1 MRYLNIA
8 TISLVAS
15 QCTLN
20 AQTKPNIVIY
30 LGDDH
35 GATDASI
42 YGATDVRTPQLERI
56 AKLGMVFDRA
66 FIASPASGPS
76 RAALLTGKMPAR
88 NGAEANHTYP
98 KADIQVL
105 PQLLQ
110 QNGYEVAAFGKV
122 AHDKMNKTSN
132 FDSYSEPRVNLA
144 NNVKVFFEERTETK
158 PLCLLVGDRRPHVP
172 WTNKLIYK
180 PEEVKLPSYFIDTK
194 ETREHRSMYYS
205 DITGLDTEMGK
216 VYDMAVERFGD
227 NFIFI
232 YTADHGAQWPFGK
245 WNLYEAGIRVPLV
258 VVWPNHVKTNI
269 RTNAMVSW
277 IDIFPT
283 LLDITGSKIPD
294 DLDGKS
300 FAKVLK
306 NNKSKFRNYIFTT
319 HSGDGNKNIYPIR
332 SVRSERYKYI
342 RNLHPE
348 FYHSNHSDIDR
359 KQNAGAYWNSW
370 DSVAK
375 TDIKAR
381 EIISRYYQRPAE
393 EFYDI
398 ISDPTEQNNLI
409 NKPELAKQ
417 IDKMRRM
424 LDKWMI
430 EQGDELK
437 IYSSPYYLYEDRP
450 ISQKK

>member
-1 MRYLNIA
+1 MYNKCFGLVSVLTLGSNI
-8 TISLVAS
+8 ID
-15 QCTLN
+15 
-20 AQTKPNIVIY
+20 AQQPNIVIY
-30 LGDDH
+30 LSDDH
-35 GATDASI
+35 SVLDASI
-42 YGATDVRTPQLERI
+42 YGATDVKTPQLERL
-56 AKLGMVFDRA
+56 ARLGMVFDKA

-88 NGAEANHTYP
+88 NGAEPNHTYP
-98 KADIQVL
+98 NPEIQLL

-122 AHDKMNKTSN
+122 AHGKMNNTCG
-132 FDSYSEPRVNLA
+132 FDFYSEPKKNLA
-144 NNVKVFFEERTETK
+144 NNVKNYLNKNNPQK
-158 PLCLLVGDRRPHVP
+158 PVCLIVGDSRPHVP
-172 WTNKLIYK
+172 WTDKVLYK
-180 PEEVKLPSYFIDTK
+180 PEDVQLPPNFIDTK
-194 ETREHRSMYYS
+194 ETREHRAMYYS
-205 DITGLDTEMGK
+205 DITGLDAEMGII
-216 VYDMAVERFGD
+216 YDLAKERFGD

-245 WNLYEAGIRVPLV
+245 WNLYDAGIRVPMV
-258 VVWPNHVKTNI
+258 VVWPKQVKANV

-283 LLDITGSKIPD
+283 LLDITGSKMPT

-300 FAKVLK
+300 FTKVLK
-306 NNKSKFRNYIFTT
+306 NSRSKFRHYIFTT
-319 HSGDGNKNIYPIR
+319 HSGDGNRNIYPIR

-359 KQNAGAYWNSW
+359 RPAAGAYWNSW

-375 TDIKAR
+375 TDPKAR

-398 ISDPTEQNNLI
+398 ILDPTEQNNLI
-409 NKPELAKQ
+409 NKPALAKQ
-417 IDKMRRM
+417 IEKMRRI
-424 LDKWMI
+424 LDKWII

-437 IYSSPYYLYEDRP
+437 TYNPPYYLYQNRP
-450 ISQKK
+450 SNK

>member
-1 MRYLNIA
+1 MNKSFLGI
-8 TISLVAS
+8 ISLIGIGQSIAYG
-15 QCTLN
+15 QLKT
-20 AQTKPNIVIY
+20 NIVIY

-35 GATDASI
+35 GLLDASI
-42 YGATDVRTPQLERI
+42 YGATDVRTPNLDRI
-56 AKLGMVFDRA
+56 AALGLVFDRA

-76 RAALLTGKMPAR
+76 RAALLTAKMPAR

-110 QNGYEVAAFGKV
+110 ENGYEVAAFGKV
-122 AHDKMNKTSN
+122 AHDKMNKTAKFS
-132 FDSYSEPRVNLA
+132 SYSEPKVNLA
-144 NNVKVFFEERTETK
+144 RNVKTFFKNRTETK

-172 WTNKLIYK
+172 WTTNLTYK
-180 PEEVKLPSYFIDTK
+180 PEEVTLPAYFIDTY
-194 ETREHRSMYYS
+194 ETRKHRAMYYS
-205 DITGLDTEMGK
+205 DITGMDEEMGQ
-216 VYDMAVERFGD
+216 VYDMAKERFGD

-245 WNLYEAGIRVPLV
+245 WNLYDAGIRVTLV
-258 VVWPNHVKTNI
+258 IVWPKQIKHNV

-277 IDIFPT
+277 VDIFPT
-283 LLDITGSKIPD
+283 LLDITGAKIPN

-306 NNKSKFRNYIFTT
+306 NHQSSFRDYIFTT
-319 HSGDGNKNIYPIR
+319 HSGDGDRNIYPIR

-359 KQNAGAYWNSW
+359 RPAAGAYWNSW
-370 DSVAK
+370 DSIAE
-375 TDIKAR
+375 TNPKAR

-393 EFYDI
+393 EFYDL
-398 ISDPTEQNNLI
+398 SNDPTEQNNLI

-417 IDKMRRM
+417 IDKMRQV
-424 LDKWMI
+424 LNKWLV

-437 IYSSPYYLYEDRP
+437 VYDKPYYLYQAKP
-450 ISQKK
+450 TNK

>member
-1 MRYLNIA
+1 MKKPLISIFTLLSAGYGIA
-8 TISLVAS
+8 SG
-15 QCTLN
+15 QD
-20 AQTKPNIVIY
+20 KPNIVIY

-35 GATDASI
+35 GVLDASI
-42 YGATDVRTPQLERI
+42 YGATDVKTPNLERI

-76 RAALLTGKMPAR
+76 RAALLTAKMPAR

-110 QNGYEVAAFGKV
+110 ENGYEVAAFGKV
-122 AHDKMNKTSN
+122 AHDKMNKTAKFS
-132 FDSYSEPRVNLA
+132 SYSEPKINLA
-144 NNVKVFFEERTETK
+144 NNVKAFFQKRTESK
-158 PLCLLVGDRRPHVP
+158 PLCLLVGDKRPHVP
-172 WTNKLIYK
+172 WTNELLYK
-180 PEEVKLPSYFIDTK
+180 PEDVKLPSYFIDTK

-205 DITGLDTEMGK
+205 DITGLDAEMGK
-216 VYDMAVERFGD
+216 VYDMAKERFGD

-245 WNLYEAGIRVPLV
+245 WNLYDAGIRVPLV
-258 VVWPNHVKTNI
+258 VVWPNHIKTNV

-283 LLDITGSKIPD
+283 LLDITGSNTPT

-300 FAKVLK
+300 FANVLK
-306 NNKSKFRNYIFTT
+306 NNKSKFRDYIFTT
-319 HSGDGNKNIYPIR
+319 HSGDGNRNIYPIR

-348 FYHSNHSDIDR
+348 FYHSTHSDIDR
-359 KQNAGAYWNSW
+359 RKNAGAYWNSW
-370 DSVAK
+370 DSIAE
-375 TDIKAR
+375 TDPKAR

-393 EFYDI
+393 EFYDL
-398 ISDPTEQNNLI
+398 SADPTEQNNLI
-409 NKPELAKQ
+409 SKPELAKQ
-417 IDKMRRM
+417 IEKMRIM
-424 LDKWMI
+424 LDKWLK

-437 IYSSPYYLYEDRP
+437 VYDKPYYLYQERP
-450 ISQKK
+450 TNK